1 MTNRTVVIL
10 TEPARCQLADADALV
25 QAVLQAQQLNQA
37 GLGASQAFC
46 DHPAAAMRFIEAYAR
61 AYPELQLRSS
71 DLPPPEHLYSIVA
84 DGRVMPLP
92 GPAAPDSAKPGDAGQ
107 LYPLY
112 VLSLGAP
119 DTLMRALEH
128 NRFARSDIQVVEI
141 ARPESP
147 TADPMSVAEAVAHE
161 PLSRASWRAEAS
173 AEPGRD
179 RGDALPMEALSS
191 NDPLKLASVEVDLDH
206 IQVDRRGDQKV
217 DFDPSPAEAV
227 AAVAPPA
234 SVAVADSGGSKASVS
249 GTGGGSATSSDAA
262 AKSAPEAAPG
272 GAALSAPAREPGS
285 GSESSPAARATAPG
299 DDQARS
305 PEGDH
310 GSDPPEDPAADEPDG
325 TPPADPD
332 GTATAPGDGEE
343 ESPEEEAGDADA
355 SEDSAAAADATED
368 GASAT
373 RAAGSGDE
381 PPRIAA
387 ASFGV
392 PGEDVRYPPNCS
404 FAMDDDVAYAAP
416 AGLGPDLGMFED
428 FFGGSGESEAVDL
441 EAVLARL
448 SDAAGASAAPVH
460 DLDLR
465 LRPGFDAN
473 PEPDGSRP
481 PEPDGPL
488 PDQQDAE
495 HQRSPAVHDLDL

>member
-92 GPAAPDSAKPGDAGQ
+92 GPAAPDSARPGDAGQ

-173 AEPGRD
+173 AEPGWD

-217 DFDPSPAEAV
+217 DFDPSTAEAL

-234 SVAVADSGGSKASVS
+234 SVAVADSGGGSKASAIGTS
-249 GTGGGSATSSDAA
+249 GSSTTTSDAA
-262 AKSAPEAAPG
+262 AKPAPEAAPG
-272 GAALSAPAREPGS
+272 SVALSPPALEPGG
-285 GSESSPAARATAPG
+285 GSPSPSAATATAPG
-299 DDQARS
+299 DGEERS
-305 PEGDH
+305 PEA
-310 GSDPPEDPAADEPDG
+310 DPGLDPAEDPAADEPGG

-343 ESPEEEAGDADA
+343 ESPEEEAGGADA
-355 SEDSAAAADATED
+355 LENSAAAADATGD
-368 GASAT
+368 GAST
-373 RAAGSGDE
+373 TSVAASGDE

-387 ASFGV
+387 SFGG

-404 FAMDDDVAYAAP
+404 FAMDDDVTYAAP
-416 AGLGPDLGMFED
+416 ADLGMFED
-428 FFGGSGESEAVDL
+428 FFSGFGESEAVDL
-441 EAVLARL
+441 ETMLARL

-465 LRPGFDAN
+465 LRRGIDAN

-488 PDQQDAE
+488 PDQEGAE
-495 HQRSPAVHDLDL
+495 HQRSPAIHDLDL